1 MLYDW
6 NYLCHYLV
14 EGAYGSSWRKHK
26 YIAKVRLMNGRYRYF
41 YSNREY
47 AAYLKNLNNKDS
59 DIEDVY
65 TLKNT
70 QYDLSDLD
78 DETRKEMEDLDEYMA
93 EFDSGKYLYDQETAE
108 SKADKT
114 SSVRTITDDSYGDGT
129 GKTVYA
135 TNSSGDKLETPVDN
149 LVSKYSNKKSEVISD
164 SATRLQRDLEHKYI
178 AKVKLANGSYRY
190 FYDTDEYN
198 NYLKRQSYADNPSD
212 VLKDLPRT
220 EDTSASALDDVAKV
234 NPHYKWSSD
243 GNDIVSK
250 YYSGEVSSDEAVEA
264 VKQVRAYTM
273 NCNECT
279 TAYELRRRGYDVE
292 VAPMKYKNT
301 TLDKDLR
308 VWKNAKIVKIKDSS
322 LNKFDSVIEKNSVPL
337 ARGNLMV
344 QWKTGG
350 GHSMAYEIDSN
361 GKMQIYDTQTG
372 TIRSADYIKKNATSV
387 YFCRTDN
394 LEPTSEVLSCVEP
407 NKH

>member
-78 DETRKEMEDLDEYMA
+78 DETRKEMEDLDEYMT

-149 LVSKYSNKKSEVISD
+149 LVSKYSNKKSEVVSD

-250 YYSGEVSSDEAVEA
+250 YYSGEASSDEAVEA

-372 TIRSADYIKKNATSV
+372 TVRSADYIKKNATSV